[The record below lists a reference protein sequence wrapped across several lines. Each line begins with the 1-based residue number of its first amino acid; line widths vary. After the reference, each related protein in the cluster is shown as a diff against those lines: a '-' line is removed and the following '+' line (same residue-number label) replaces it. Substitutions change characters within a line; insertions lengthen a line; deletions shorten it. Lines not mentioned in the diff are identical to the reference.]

1 MPVVPRVASAW
12 LSKVPA
18 GTGRSRLDGSP
29 VANRP
34 DVRDQEFGW
43 HKKLRR
49 ADEFSSVFHFRCT
62 WRGSLLDVSAAP
74 NDLGQARLGLIVSK
88 RHIATA
94 VGRNRVKRLLREWF
108 RQRQSEMAGLD
119 IIARL
124 KAKISG
130 DPLTESVLRDDFLS
144 GIAACRACV
153 NGRRPHPN
161 VTE

>member
-1 MPVVPRVASAW
+1 M
-12 LSKVPA
+12 
-18 GTGRSRLDGSP
+18 
-29 VANRP
+29 
-34 DVRDQEFGW
+34 
-43 HKKLRR
+43 
-49 ADEFSSVFHFRCT
+49 
-62 WRGSLLDVSAAP
+62 LDVSAAP
-74 NDLGQARLGLIVSK
+74 NDLSQARLGLIVSK

-108 RQRQSEMAGLD
+108 RQRQSELTGLD

-130 DPLTESVLRDDFLS
+130 DPLAESILREDFHS

-153 NGRRPHPN
+153 NSRRPHPN